1 MTTILACAVASALL
15 AYSEPPAAA
24 EPATPTAQSQ
34 NLAADLG
41 VLARL
46 DKPFA
51 APKQYKDATVEDVLK
66 DIKAETGLSCDV
78 DRRAIG
84 EAGGWQLVRI
94 DCEPSS
100 PRAALDMVARAI
112 SPDYQMYFVDVASG
126 LVVFTDQ
133 SGRKSLRAPRSYD
146 LSQAAARA
154 RGAGDGEAVAPAEWV
169 MDTIMGSVEPELWDE
184 VGGDMASYRLAG
196 TSATIVAPPSMH
208 HAIGQ
213 ALANIS
219 ATLPSAQIEWR
230 VVVAEIP
237 AAKADSDEMG
247 AALGSGDTRA
257 LEALGARVLAT
268 PRLLTERTQP
278 AEIAIG
284 EAEESLIVR
293 IAPEGAPA
301 ARGFSVRCNLTRE
314 GASTTMA
321 FRTRDGERAWAMSN
335 RGKDNA
341 LAVFVSSSAP
351 KEASA
356 PKE

>member
-1 MTTILACAVASALL
+1 MTTTLACAL
-15 AYSEPPAAA
+15 AAAFLAHSEPPAAA
-24 EPATPTAQSQ
+24 EPAPPAAQSQ
-34 NLAADLG
+34 VLAADLG

-51 APKQYKDATVEDVLK
+51 APKQYEDATVEDVLK

-84 EAGGWQLVRI
+84 EAGSWQLVRI
-94 DCEPSS
+94 DCAPSS
-100 PRAALDMVARAI
+100 PRAALDTVARAI

-146 LSQAAARA
+146 LSQAVARA
-154 RGAGDGEAVAPAEWV
+154 RVTGGGDDELVESV
-169 MDTIMGSVEPELWDE
+169 MDAIMGSVEPELWDE
-184 VGGDMASYRLAG
+184 VGGDMASYRLTG

-213 ALANIS
+213 ALANLS

-230 VVVAEIP
+230 VMVAEIP
-237 AAKADSDEMG
+237 AAKADSDEAC
-247 AALGSGDTRA
+247 AALGAGDTRA

-284 EAEESLIVR
+284 EDDETLTVR
-293 IAPEGAPA
+293 IAPEGQPA
-301 ARGFSVRCNLTRE
+301 TRGYGVRCTLSRE
-314 GASTTMA
+314 GSTTAMA
-321 FRTRDGERAWAMSN
+321 FRTRDGERAWAMT
-335 RGKDNA
+335 RLGKDNA

-351 KEASA
+351 KEQAA